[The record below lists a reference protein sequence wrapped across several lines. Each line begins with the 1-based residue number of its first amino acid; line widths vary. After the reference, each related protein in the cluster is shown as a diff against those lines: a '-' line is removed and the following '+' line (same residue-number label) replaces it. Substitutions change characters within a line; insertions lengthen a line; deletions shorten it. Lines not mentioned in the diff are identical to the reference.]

1 MVNCD
6 SKCRDRKWVDN
17 HMSDRDESK
26 KIPAG
31 SQTEDRLAL
40 ALRENLF
47 RRKAQARARATSG
60 EVVNSVS
67 NSTSLDEIK
76 MSENKSG
83 MKG

>member
-1 MVNCD
+1 
-6 SKCRDRKWVDN
+6 
-17 HMSDRDESK
+17 MSDRDESK

-47 RRKAQARARATSG
+47 RRKAQARARATCG

-67 NSTSLDEIK
+67 NGTSLNEIK

>member
-1 MVNCD
+1 
-6 SKCRDRKWVDN
+6 
-17 HMSDRDESK
+17 MSDRDDSK